1 MVDSYE
7 MSDISAVEHKGDHDI
22 LIEIRVKLE
31 RLLGDVEG
39 IKTTVTTNQESRLR
53 ALENFR
59 WWIMGASMAISF
71 LGGLVAHVVM
81 R

>member
-1 MVDSYE
+1 
-7 MSDISAVEHKGDHDI
+7 MSDIHATEHKGDHDI

-71 LGGLVAHVVM
+71 LGGLVAHVVT